1 MKYQEIAGIEGWC
14 LFECEGENHP
24 DIELQ
29 RCDDVPSIFTDDG
42 MAREYVVRRSVGPTA
57 GPMQGYGQGYATFRS
72 SKPGSRCSE
81 RGKHYDN
88 GEKTYA
94 DERSDLDP
102 EQGCRLPNSE

>member
-1 MKYQEIAGIEGWC
+1 MGD
-14 LFECEGENHP
+14 L
-24 DIELQ
+24 
-29 RCDDVPSIFTDDG
+29 
-42 MAREYVVRRSVGPTA
+42 VRPGPLPGA
-57 GPMQGYGQGYATFRS
+57 LWQGYGPMQGYGQGYAAPQGYAAGRVMSPQGYATFRS